1 MVSKRRLR
9 LDNDSTPKLL
19 SPKIKKKTPKMLAAP
34 CLCLHSQVLV
44 FQRIKY
50 DSYEL
55 RRMAHI
61 LFMGKVNRCLKALI

>member
-1 MVSKRRLR
+1 MVSKRKLR
-9 LDNDSTPKLL
+9 LDNDS
-19 SPKIKKKTPKMLAAP
+19 TPKMLAAP